1 MQQERCRNEEKG
13 VARLSH
19 GDSGGLRVTRFDPFD
34 TARAIELAIYYWSR
48 PKHPCDGPACRAS
61 TVLLYNS
68 SARGK
73 SPDVAGGGKRSP
85 IRSRLAC
92 LRLRLLLASLLLAF
106 SDALLVLDRRT
117 RLTFR
122 IVSSELV
129 PRALQDPLLAEADN
143 DCHSTSERQ
152 RRVLQERL
160 VILQSGKRPSQ
171 CEGRQARR

>member
-73 SPDVAGGGKRSP
+73 SPDVAGGGKGHRSAAGW
-85 IRSRLAC
+85 RVYGFDFF
-92 LRLRLLLASLLLAF
+92 LRPSSLP
-106 SDALLVLDRRT
+106 SRT
-117 RLTFR
+117 RFLSLTG
-122 IVSSELV
+122 
-129 PRALQDPLLAEADN
+129 ALA
-143 DCHSTSERQ
+143 
-152 RRVLQERL
+152 
-160 VILQSGKRPSQ
+160 
-171 CEGRQARR
+171 